1 MATITLDNKDRTKKL
16 IELPNDICRRLAVQ
30 AAAMGTSVK
39 RLIEQLVISSIEDA
53 DDEAL
58 YAYLQ
63 QTRPEG
69 NEMLTDSEQS
79 VLLADLR
86 KKASK
91 E

>member
-1 MATITLDNKDRTKKL
+1 MATITLDNKGRTKKL

-39 RLIEQLVISSIEDA
+39 RLIENLVISSIEDA
-53 DDEAL
+53 DDEAI

-69 NEMLTDSEQS
+69 NVMLTDSEQS
-79 VLLADLR
+79 SLLADLR
-86 KKASK
+86 KKAS
-91 E
+91 EE